1 MIQVGR
7 NSTEESSMGSY
18 YSRSIM
24 DNKLNKID
32 KTIRVLHKR
41 DDDLCDTIEYE
52 MKEINFIKNRIKNIE
67 IAMVIS
73 NAGLIILGLAIIFN
87 LV

>member
-1 MIQVGR
+1 MIQAIT
-7 NSTEESSMGSY
+7 NSTKESSTNSY
-18 YSRSIM
+18 YSKSII

-41 DDDLCDTIEYE
+41 DDDLYDSIEYE
-52 MKEINFIKNRIKNIE
+52 IKEINFIKNKIKNIE
-67 IAMVIS
+67 IALIIS
-73 NAGLIILGLAIIFN
+73 NVGLIILGLAIIFK